1 MEKSTPKAV
10 KELLV
15 GHGLRLKKRFGQNFL
30 IDDGILKKIM
40 RTAALDEDTLVIEIG
55 PGLGSL
61 TRYLFDAAGHVLA
74 IEIDDNLVEVLEETF
89 GDVKNLTLLHE
100 DVLKVDLDEEIEKLD
115 KSYGKVVVVANLP
128 YYITTP
134 FITNCLEKSERIDRY
149 VLMVQLEVARRL
161 TARPS
166 TKDYNAL
173 SVFIHYHTEAEFCFR
188 VPREVFIPKP
198 EVGSAVINL
207 KVKDRH
213 DVPRETSGF
222 HAFIRNAFAQRRKTL
237 VNNLHSAYGVDKVET
252 GDFLE
257 KMGYDRN
264 IRAERI
270 EPDGLVDLAREFFAM
285 NTDVPR
291 ENKGRR

>member
-30 IDDGILKKIM
+30 VDDGILKKIM
-40 RTAALDEDTLVIEIG
+40 RTAALDKDTLVIEIG

-61 TRYLFDAAGHVLA
+61 TRYLFAEAAHVLA
-74 IEIDDNLVEVLEETF
+74 IEIDDRLVEVLEEAF
-89 GDVKNLTLLHE
+89 EDVANFTLLHK
-100 DVLKVDLDEEIEKLD
+100 DVLQVDLDEEIEKMD

-134 FITNCLEKSERIDRY
+134 FIMNSLQKSERIDRY

-173 SVFIHYHTEAEFCFR
+173 SVFIHHHTEADFRFR
-188 VPREVFIPKP
+188 VPPEVFIPKP
-198 EVGSAVINL
+198 EVGSAVISL
-207 KVKDRH
+207 TVKDGH
-213 DVPRETSGF
+213 KVSRETSRF
-222 HAFIRNAFAQRRKTL
+222 HDFVKKAFAQRRKTL
-237 VNNLHSAYGVDKVET
+237 VNNLHNAYGVDKEKT

-264 IRAERI
+264 VRAERI
-270 EPDGLVDLAREFFAM
+270 EPDGWVELAEEFFAV
-285 NTDVPR
+285 NADVPR